1 MHLSRRLVRALNE
14 ERKAIPERIALKT
27 RLHILDNLAIMIAA
41 RRSPLAQT
49 VLDGIA
55 AGGCS
60 GGAHVVGGAER
71 LPPALAAFANASLAH
86 IMDYDDIHD
95 VARIHPSSVTLPA
108 ALAAGELAGARG
120 DALLDAVA
128 LGNEL
133 TCRLGYFLS
142 PTGKG
147 PGADWFLSQFF
158 GYLGGCYAA
167 GLLLGL
173 DEERMAGALGIA
185 YMQIAGG
192 KEPAFATG
200 ANTRAIYPGFAA
212 QGAVQSALLARAGM
226 IGPAS
231 ALEGTAGLFPL
242 YFGLQLSEAD
252 AASLLEP
259 GVWRWEAAN
268 AKPYPCCRSSHT
280 SVSIALELHERIA
293 GRPVEKVEVAVNA
306 RAGFLCRPMDERRRP
321 RTLADAKYSIP
332 YMVAFA
338 LVHGRVDLT
347 NLVDGILEDAE
358 VKALADRLTVSD
370 HLPDRKG
377 LAPSEIA
384 VTLADGTVE
393 KAVFGG
399 SLVVSEA
406 GIRDKF
412 RSCMVYAGRDDLAA
426 DGWERLQNLREMTV
440 AEIIGAFAAPAARA
454 AAA

>member
-1 MHLSRRLVRALNE
+1 MAQERRS
-14 ERKAIPERIALKT
+14 IPERILLKT
-27 RLHILDNLAIMIAA
+27 RLHILDNLGIMIAA
-41 RRSPLAQT
+41 RSSPLT
-49 VLDGIA
+49 PKVLEGA
-55 AGGCS
+55 AL
-60 GGAHVVGGAER
+60 GGASGLARVVGGPER
-71 LPPALAAFANASLAH
+71 LPPALAAFANGSLAH

-95 VARIHPSSVTLPA
+95 VARIHPTSVTLPA

-120 DALLDAVA
+120 DALVEAVA

-133 TCRLGYFLS
+133 TCRLGYHLS

-158 GYLGGCYAA
+158 GYFGGCYAA

-173 DEERMAGALGIA
+173 DEEQMVGALGIA
-185 YMQIAGG
+185 YMQAAGG

-212 QGAVQSALLARAGM
+212 QGAVQSALLAQAGL

-231 ALEGTAGLFPL
+231 AMEGAAGLFPL
-242 YFGLQLSEAD
+242 YFGIQLSEAD
-252 AASLLEP
+252 IEAILAP
-259 GVWRWEAAN
+259 GAWRWEMAN

-280 SVSIALELHERIA
+280 SVSIALDLHQRIA
-293 GRPVEKVEVAVNA
+293 GRPIEKIDVAVNA

-338 LVHGRVDLT
+338 LQHGRVDLT
-347 NLVDGILEDAE
+347 NLVDGILEDGA
-358 VKALADRLTVSD
+358 VKALADRMTVSD

-377 LAPSEIA
+377 LAPSEIT
-384 VTLADGTVE
+384 VTLGDGSVE

-399 SLVVSEA
+399 NLVVSEPA
-406 GIRDKF
+406 IRDKF
-412 RSCMVYAGRDDLAA
+412 RSCMAYGGRQDLAA
-426 DGWERLQNLREMTV
+426 GGWERLQRLAEMSV
-440 AEIIGAFAAPAARA
+440 AEIIDAFDAPGHRTAVT
-454 AAA
+454 